1 MSSHDPSALTDP
13 HGDALAA
20 GLPTIGGPALVS
32 TELDYFVSRR
42 GASAA
47 VAQEVADVLTAAGHS
62 VLVQDHDI
70 PHGANFVMAM
80 HDALKR
86 CRHFIALLSK
96 DYDSTPFTVAEWTNF
111 YAVAAQSGGERRF
124 IVLRVEDCNPQG
136 LFSAVVFGDLVGV
149 EDTQERRAR
158 ILAAA
163 EGRAGAVARRPKLFE
178 NVPPP
183 DLNFTGRDQLVSEL
197 HDILVGDESAA
208 AVRMA
213 AIHGLGGVGKTL
225 LAAEY
230 VHRHAPAFGGVW
242 WAPAQERTVLI
253 ASLAALA
260 AKIDQ
265 RLAGE
270 PNQERAAR
278 AGLAQL
284 AGRSGLPFL
293 LVYDNVEAPD
303 LLRDLVPAAGARV
316 LVTTRFADWGGQAV
330 EVKLD
335 ALGAEAAVAFLQ
347 KRAMRSDPA
356 GAARLA
362 AALGHL
368 PLALDHAGAFCRLTR
383 ASFESYAERIDSRI
397 LRAPK
402 GANYPASVAATF
414 GLAIEKVATE
424 CPAAEKLIGFCA
436 FLAPELIPLDLISDD
451 IADEDERADAMMA
464 LSAASLIEH
473 PNLEG
478 DQPAFTVHRLVQAAM
493 RARLAERGE
502 AETTLAQVI
511 ESLAHAFPQV
521 RFRQID
527 VGARRAMLLPHVLA
541 VRECFRAI
549 GVPTSPGAGR
559 LFCAAGRYLHARG
572 DYTGAEPL
580 LRSAIVVIEHT
591 FGRDHPDR
599 AMALHDLALL
609 LLNSGHYAEA
619 ETLIPQA
626 IEIGEKTLGQDD
638 ADAVMRLNNLANLL
652 RHTGRIR
659 EAEQHYRHA
668 IAITEKLNGRDH
680 PDVAG
685 LLNNLANLL
694 RGMSRHQDAEAC
706 YREAIAIGSKAFGE
720 HDAGVAR
727 YVHNLANL
735 LRTKRR
741 YDEAEPLYRQCIA
754 SLSKGFGEDYP
765 VTARAQR
772 NLAMLLLLTK
782 RPQEALSQAE
792 AALRAHDKT
801 GGDAGWTRDSARTY
815 TQALAAVGRN
825 DEAAA
830 ILARYGLEPR
840 RDDKQEKATSS
851 SSNGVRRQTL
861 DG

>member
-1 MSSHDPSALTDP
+1 
-13 HGDALAA
+13 
-20 GLPTIGGPALVS
+20 
-32 TELDYFVSRR
+32 
-42 GASAA
+42 
-47 VAQEVADVLTAAGHS
+47 
-62 VLVQDHDI
+62 
-70 PHGANFVMAM
+70 
-80 HDALKR
+80 
-86 CRHFIALLSK
+86 
-96 DYDSTPFTVAEWTNF
+96 
-111 YAVAAQSGGERRF
+111 
-124 IVLRVEDCNPQG
+124 
-136 LFSAVVFGDLVGV
+136 
-149 EDTQERRAR
+149 
-158 ILAAA
+158 
-163 EGRAGAVARRPKLFE
+163 
-178 NVPPP
+178 
-183 DLNFTGRDQLVSEL
+183 
-197 HDILVGDESAA
+197 
-208 AVRMA
+208 
-213 AIHGLGGVGKTL
+213 
-225 LAAEY
+225 
-230 VHRHAPAFGGVW
+230 
-242 WAPAQERTVLI
+242 
-253 ASLAALA
+253 
-260 AKIDQ
+260 
-265 RLAGE
+265 
-270 PNQERAAR
+270 
-278 AGLAQL
+278 
-284 AGRSGLPFL
+284 
-293 LVYDNVEAPD
+293 
-303 LLRDLVPAAGARV
+303 
-316 LVTTRFADWGGQAV
+316 
-330 EVKLD
+330 
-335 ALGAEAAVAFLQ
+335 
-347 KRAMRSDPA
+347 
-356 GAARLA
+356 
-362 AALGHL
+362 
-368 PLALDHAGAFCRLTR
+368 
-383 ASFESYAERIDSRI
+383 
-397 LRAPK
+397 
-402 GANYPASVAATF
+402 
-414 GLAIEKVATE
+414 
-424 CPAAEKLIGFCA
+424 
-436 FLAPELIPLDLISDD
+436 
-451 IADEDERADAMMA
+451 MMA

-502 AETTLAQVI
+502 AETMLAQVI

-801 GGDAGWTRDSARTY
+801 GGDAGWTRDFGPHLRAGAGRGRPQGRSRRCSRPLWARAKGRWQAAKDDRPVAERRSASNPRRIVR
-815 TQALAAVGRN
+815 ALARDRHVVHVALAQARAGDA
-825 DEAAA
+825 DELAPSRAA
-830 ILARYGLEPR
+830 R
-840 RDDKQEKATSS
+840 RGSAAPT
-851 SSNGVRRQTL
+851 
-861 DG
+861 

>member
-1 MSSHDPSALTDP
+1 MSNHEPSALTDP
-13 HGDALAA
+13 NGDALAS
-20 GLPTIGGPALVS
+20 GLPSAGGPAPVT

-42 GASAA
+42 GASATI
-47 VAQEVADVLTAAGHS
+47 AQEVADVLTAAGHS
-62 VLVQDHDI
+62 VLVQDHHI

-149 EDTQERRAR
+149 DDTQERRAR

-183 DLNFTGRDQLVSEL
+183 DLNFTGRDQLVTQL
-197 HDILVGDESAA
+197 HDILVGDERAA
-208 AVRMA
+208 AIRMA

-225 LAAEY
+225 LAVEY
-230 VHRHAPAFGGVW
+230 VHRHAQAFGGVW
-242 WAPAQERTVLI
+242 WAPAQERTVLT

-260 AKIDQ
+260 AKLDQ

-270 PNQERAAR
+270 PSQERAAR

-293 LVYDNVEAPD
+293 LVYDNVEAPE

-316 LVTTRFADWGGQAV
+316 LVTTRWADWGGQAV

-335 ALGAEAAVAFLQ
+335 ALGAEAAAAFLQ

-414 GLAIEKVATE
+414 GMALEKVAAE

-478 DQPAFTVHRLVQAAM
+478 DRPALTVHRLVQAAM
-493 RARLAERGE
+493 RARLTERGE
-502 AETTLAQVI
+502 AEQTLAHVI
-511 ESLAHAFPQV
+511 EGLARAFPQV
-521 RFRQID
+521 RFRQLD
-527 VGARRAMLLPHVLA
+527 VAARRAMLLPHVLA
-541 VRECFRAI
+541 ARECLR
-549 GVPTSPGAGR
+549 GVGLPPSPRAGR

-572 DYTGAEPL
+572 DYVGAEPL
-580 LRSAIVVIEHT
+580 FRDAIAVIERT
-591 FGRDHPDR
+591 FGRDHADR

-609 LLNSGHYAEA
+609 LLNGGHYAEA

-638 ADAVMRLNNLANLL
+638 AEAVIRLNNLANLL
-652 RHTGRIR
+652 RHVGRVR
-659 EAEQHYRHA
+659 EAEQHYRRA
-668 IAITEKLNGRDH
+668 IAITEKINGRDH
-680 PDVAG
+680 PDMAG
-685 LLNNLANLL
+685 LLNNLGNLV
-694 RGMSRHQDAEAC
+694 RGMSHYKQAEDC
-706 YREAIAIGSKAFGE
+706 YREAIAIGTKAFGE
-720 HDAGVAR
+720 HDASVGR
-727 YVHNLANL
+727 HVHNLANL
-735 LRTKRR
+735 LRTRR
-741 YDEAEPLYRQCIA
+741 RFDEAEPLYRQCIA
-754 SLSKGFGEDYP
+754 SLSQGLGEDYP

-772 NLAMLLLLTK
+772 NLALLLLLTK
-782 RPQEALSQAE
+782 RPQEALALAE
-792 AALRAHDKT
+792 AALRAHDRA

-815 TQALAAVGRN
+815 AQALDAVGRK

-830 ILARYGLEPR
+830 VVARYRLAPKSGGKPSKPTDRE
-840 RDDKQEKATSS
+840 
-851 SSNGVRRQTL
+851 SNDVGRQTL
-861 DG
+861 EG